1 MIIERN
7 FFHFA
12 DTLGKKNH
20 SEFISFYILDC
31 VKQKMMINR
40 NIPETNEC
48 VFVSLDEM
56 NEILN
61 NQDSVY
67 NITTEVHQL
76 IFNLFIMNL

>member
-1 MIIERN
+1 
-7 FFHFA
+7 
-12 DTLGKKNH
+12 
-20 SEFISFYILDC
+20 
-31 VKQKMMINR
+31 MMINR

-48 VFVSLDEM
+48 VFVHVSLDER

-67 NITTEVHQL
+67 NITTEVHEL